1 MSSGMINKAET
12 EDLDGWLAQSD
23 PMLAISAE
31 SEGMGSQGIYGH
43 AMPQAGTV
51 AFSNESIGRGAGML
65 LSTPSNRQRGRRAK
79 ATTGK
84 SLLCQKEKLAILGT
98 ADSLMA
104 TPWEDSEFEIW
115 AVAQCVTFPVFKRA
129 DILFEMHTEGY
140 WRDKNVMKR
149 LKQHKQPLY
158 MQDHYPELPQS
169 MAYPKD
175 AILGYRRY
183 HTTSITYMLAL
194 AYYSFVTTKLP
205 LHVALFGVHMEAREE
220 YTTQRPCCEYWLG
233 RMEGAGM
240 DIFIAGGAIL
250 RSDGLYGYE
259 GYNPLCAKLRMR
271 MEGLANGRNVRA
283 EEMRAAEL
291 KMHEQEGAIKE
302 NEYWLRL
309 AQTGQLNDNFTT
321 MENKTAPELVPP
333 GET

>member
-1 MSSGMINKAET
+1 
-12 EDLDGWLAQSD
+12 
-23 PMLAISAE
+23 MLAISDDADVTGNQGMNGLAIPLNGIDISL
-31 SEGMGSQGIYGH
+31 SENTGLSVV
-43 AMPQAGTV
+43 MPSGV
-51 AFSNESIGRGAGML
+51 RSSR
-65 LSTPSNRQRGRRAK
+65 PRGRKAK
-79 ATTGK
+79 ATSGEP
-84 SLLCQKEKLAILGT
+84 LLCRKDKLAILGT
-98 ADSLMA
+98 ADTLMA
-104 TPWEDSEFEIW
+104 TPWEDPEFEIW

-129 DILFEMHTEGY
+129 DVLFEMHTEGY
-140 WRDKNVMKR
+140 WRDKNV
-149 LKQHKQPLY
+149 LKLLKEHKQPLY
-158 MQDHYPELPQS
+158 MQEHYPEIPHS
-169 MAYPKD
+169 IAYPLD
-175 AILGYRRY
+175 DVLRYRRY

-194 AYYSFVTTKLP
+194 AYHSFMLTKLP
-205 LHVALFGVHMEAREE
+205 LHVALFGVHMEHREE

-259 GYNPLCAKLRMR
+259 GYNSLCAKFRMR

-309 AQTGQLNDNFTT
+309 AQTGQLNDKFTT
-321 MENKTAPELVPP
+321 MENKAPEVVP
-333 GET
+333 EVE